1 MIFYCV
7 VITVLPPGSK
17 NLTLFLFLCFVE
29 DDILNIY
36 FVMHMCAYTLVC
48 VYERE
53 TRTTLFLFVK
63 CVFLNLNL

>member
-36 FVMHMCAYTLVC
+36 FVMRMCAYTLVC
-48 VYERE
+48 VCVCMRERPE
-53 TRTTLFLFVK
+53 QHCFCLLNVFFLI
-63 CVFLNLNL
+63 